1 MYRMKRVVAIAL
13 LVLAVGVGT
22 PQVFAEGPTETPG
35 YTASSSGPTE
45 TPGRTGTTTSTD
57 LEGPTETPGFFDAIF
72 IYLVSNL
79 IP

>member
-1 MYRMKRVVAIAL
+1 MYRMKRIVAIAL
-13 LVLAVGVGT
+13 LVIAVGVGT

-35 YTASSSGPTE
+35 YTATSTGPTE
-45 TPGRTGTTTSTD
+45 TPGRTGTAQSID
-57 LEGPTETPGFFDAIF
+57 VEGPTETPGFFDTIL